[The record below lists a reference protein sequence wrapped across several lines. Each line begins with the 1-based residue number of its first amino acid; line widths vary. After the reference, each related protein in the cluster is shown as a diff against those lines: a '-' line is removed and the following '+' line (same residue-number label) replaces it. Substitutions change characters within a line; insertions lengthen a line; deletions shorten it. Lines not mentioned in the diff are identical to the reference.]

1 MKSVFLPVVFPLEVG
16 AQSAE
21 LTEGVSVNFGPPGA
35 GLFEASLEDVS
46 VAAFDQA
53 GADGQVVRQGVGVV
67 ELVGAIAEVTQGRA
81 QRGVFVR
88 AGEQLLARAQ
98 RGEDARRASRSGST
112 KGLALAGSG
121 AAAVR

>member
-21 LTEGVSVNFGPPGA
+21 LTECVSVNFGPPGA

-53 GADGQVVRQGVGVV
+53 GADRQVVGVGVV

-81 QRGVFVR
+81 H
-88 AGEQLLARAQ
+88 ASARMSSV
-98 RGEDARRASRSGST
+98 G
-112 KGLALAGSG
+112 
-121 AAAVR
+121 